1 MARLRSLLRTPRARL
16 VAVLLVLVGGYVGAV
31 AAAPFVA
38 DTVTVTAHLQERFC
52 EYGLYDDLCWSP
64 PHNKTVPRLVF
75 ARTFHDHVTIAAVR
89 DAIEGI
95 PRHAPGS
102 FFFAANGFCDN
113 LAEAGLYYYDFTFYR
128 FGVLLQDVTVDSR
141 CPIWHI
147 STLGMPS
154 VFDRFSDAAIV
165 TIAHVTGMPTIPWL

>member
-1 MARLRSLLRTPRARL
+1 MARVRSLLRTPRARL

-38 DTVTVTAHLQERFC
+38 DTVTVTARLQEQFC
-52 EYGLYDDLCWSP
+52 DSVGCWVP
-64 PHNKTVPRLVF
+64 PHNKTVPRLVY
-75 ARTFHDHVTIAAVR
+75 ARTFRDSATIAAVR
-89 DAIEGI
+89 DAIDGI

-102 FFFAANGFCDN
+102 FVFANGMCSN
-113 LAEAGLYYYDFTFYR
+113 LAGAGLYYYDFQFSR
-128 FGVLLQDVTVDSR
+128 FGALLQDVAVDSW
-141 CPIWHI
+141 CPTWHI

-154 VFDRFSDAAIV
+154 VFDRYDYAAIV

>member
-1 MARLRSLLRTPRARL
+1 MARVRSLLRTPRARL
-16 VAVLLVLVGGYVGAV
+16 VVVLLVLVGGYVGAV

-38 DTVTVTAHLQERFC
+38 DTLTVTARLQEQFC
-52 EYGLYDDLCWSP
+52 DSVGCWVP
-64 PHNKTVPRLVF
+64 PHNKTVPRLVY
-75 ARTFHDHVTIAAVR
+75 AKTFQDHATIGAVH
-89 DAIEGI
+89 DAIDNI

-102 FFFAANGFCDN
+102 FFFAHGMCSN
-113 LAEAGLYYYDFTFYR
+113 LAGAGLYYYDFTFSR

-147 STLGMPS
+147 STLGMPG

-165 TIAHVTGMPTIPWL
+165 TIAQVTGMPIIPGP